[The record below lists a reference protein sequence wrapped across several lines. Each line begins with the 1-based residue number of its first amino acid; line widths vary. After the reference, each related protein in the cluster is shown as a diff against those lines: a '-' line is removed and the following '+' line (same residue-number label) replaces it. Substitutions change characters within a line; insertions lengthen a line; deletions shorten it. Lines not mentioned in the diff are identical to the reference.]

1 MPESNVEIKEFKK
14 IAPGCTFILGF
25 PGTGMAGS
33 ISSEFIIHK
42 KGFEMLGHIRSPL
55 LPAVAIIR
63 DSRPQAP
70 IRIYG
75 KDKIVVVVADVMIPD
90 SLCHSFAAELVKWI
104 KLQKPK
110 EVIVLGGIENK
121 DQKDKNYVVSWK
133 AKYLDDIKLDHMKLG
148 FVVGIYG
155 PLMMELMEN
164 NLPGYLILTEAQ
176 RGPDPKA
183 AAVIVRHVAER
194 IKMDIDPSSLE
205 KEAGKRREAAKVKGQ
220 TWDPYPSIYG

>member
-1 MPESNVEIKEFKK
+1 MSDSNVSIKEFKK
-14 IAPGCTFILGF
+14 VPPGCTVILGF

-42 KGFEMLGHIRSPL
+42 KDFEQVGHIRSPK
-55 LPAVAIIR
+55 LPAVAIVR
-63 DSRPQAP
+63 RSKPQAP
-70 IRIYG
+70 VRIYHKG
-75 KDKIVVVVADVMIPD
+75 KTVMVVADVMIPD
-90 SLCHSFAAELVKWI
+90 NLCHDFAEVLVKWI

-110 EVIVLGGIENK
+110 EVIILGGIENK
-121 DQKDKNYVVSWK
+121 DQKHKNYVVSWK
-133 AKYLDDIKLDHMKLG
+133 AKYLDTIKLDHMKLG

-194 IKMDIDPSSLE
+194 IKMQIDPSSLE
-205 KEAGKRREAAKVKGQ
+205 KEAEKKLGTPKVEGKS
-220 TWDPYPSIYG
+220 WDPYPSIYG